1 MTPLLTDFLQ
11 RQRLRVVSPYLKGS
25 VLDLGCGN
33 AKIVALL
40 RIDQSY
46 VGVDGR
52 LDMIGWLKDNYARYA
67 FYHRDLDQEVLALSG
82 QFDTILMMAV
92 IEHLADPGRVL
103 SQLPHYLKPEGQL
116 IITTPSPLGNKIHQ
130 VGARFGV
137 FSIEATRE
145 HKIIFD
151 YRALRARLE
160 RNGLQITHYRRFL
173 LGGNQL
179 FVCEVAR

>member
-1 MTPLLTDFLQ
+1 MPPLFTDFLQ
-11 RQRLRVVSPYLKGS
+11 RQRLRAVSPYLKSS

-33 AKIVALL
+33 ARVVALL
-40 RIDQSY
+40 RPDQNY

-52 LDMIGWLKDNYARYA
+52 LDMIQWLKDNYARYP
-67 FYHRDLDQEVLALSG
+67 FYHRDLDREALALSG
-82 QFDTILMMAV
+82 QFDTILMLAV

-103 SQLPHYLKPEGQL
+103 SQLPHYLKPKGQL
-116 IITTPSPLGNKIHQ
+116 IITTPSPLGDKIHQ
-130 VGARFGV
+130 VGARFGM
-137 FSIEATRE
+137 FSMEATRE

-151 YRALRARLE
+151 YAALRACLE
-160 RNGLQITHYRRFL
+160 RNGLLVTHYRRFL

>member
-1 MTPLLTDFLQ
+1 MPPLLTDFLQ
-11 RQRLRVVSPYLKGS
+11 RQRLRAVSPYVKGD

-33 AKIVALL
+33 AKVVALL
-40 RIDQSY
+40 RPDQNY

-52 LDMIGWLKDNYARYA
+52 LDMIRWLADNYARYA
-67 FYHRDLDQEVLALSG
+67 FYHCNLDREALTTLG
-82 QFDTILMMAV
+82 RFDTILMMAV
-92 IEHLADPGRVL
+92 IEHLAEPGRL
-103 SQLPHYLKPEGQL
+103 LCQLPHYLKPGGKL
-116 IITTPSPLGNKIHQ
+116 IITTPSPLGDKVHQ
-130 VGARFGV
+130 LGARLGV
-137 FSIEATRE
+137 FSMEATRE

-151 YRALRARLE
+151 YEALRICLE